1 MVMSTSIL
9 FDRHGPVLPVL
20 GNELEGSV
28 VGREQILEKHLGA
41 RNRNSVASTKGGLFL
56 SHNKKSGGRWCW

>member
-9 FDRHGPVLPVL
+9 SDRCGPVLPAS

-28 VGREQILEKHLGA
+28 VGRGQILEKHLGV
-41 RNRNSVASTKGGLFL
+41 RNRNSVASTKRGLFL

>member
-9 FDRHGPVLPVL
+9 SDRRGPVLPVL

-28 VGREQILEKHLGA
+28 VGRGQI
-41 RNRNSVASTKGGLFL
+41 
-56 SHNKKSGGRWCW
+56 